1 MRQHDGRKQKKRET
15 KKENGVRGS
24 GLKGHFGRRYGL
36 WRRRLPECH
45 CHTGKIFCQQNGQ
58 EKNNFFLRKKSQKAG
73 IFRKFK
79 RRKAREKEGNMPAKP
94 VVFGR
99 WFVELCGGISLRSG
113 FYTVY
118 NTDCSNGNCENKGGA
133 GVWEN

>member
-1 MRQHDGRKQKKRET
+1 MAGGMGCGGGACLNAIVIPAKYFVSRMDRRKIIFF
-15 KKENGVRGS
+15 S
-24 GLKGHFGRRYGL
+24 G
-36 WRRRLPECH
+36 
-45 CHTGKIFCQQNGQ
+45 
-58 EKNNFFLRKKSQKAG
+58 KKSQKAG